1 MCSTPTPRCRLGPQ
15 AATQAGSTDFD
26 PVVAVLGAGTFK
38 TVLGDVSFD
47 AKGDVKLPGY
57 VFYEWKNGK

>member
-1 MCSTPTPRCRLGPQ
+1 MRI
-15 AATQAGSTDFD
+15 
-26 PVVAVLGAGTFK
+26 AVLGGGTFK

-57 VFYEWKNGK
+57 VFYEWKNGKYDYLSMK